1 MNEKPSFKQIAVIN
15 LVNNIPMAI
24 IMSTLAPLIG
34 GQAIELNNWIMNVLI
49 AFVIACMI
57 NVVVPIPLIA
67 KKFPT
72 LFKLDPDKFSGRIVG
87 NIPVAFIFVVIIGL
101 VLTYY
106 NVRLVPIFIFAF
118 IATFIPLYLICFVVS
133 MITNPI
139 AMKLAG
145 MEQVNADGD
154 YEIENE

>member
-1 MNEKPSFKQIAVIN
+1 MNEKPSFKQIAIIN
-15 LVNNIPMAI
+15 LVNNIPMAL
-24 IMSTLAPLIG
+24 IMSTVAPIIG
-34 GQAIELNNWIMNVLI
+34 GQKIEINNWIINVLI
-49 AFVIACMI
+49 AFVIACVI
-57 NVVVPIPLIA
+57 NAVVPVSLIA

-72 LFKLDPDKFSGRIVG
+72 LFKLDPNKFAGRVVG
-87 NIPVAFIFVVIIGL
+87 NIPIAFIFVVIIGL

-106 NVRLVPIFIFAF
+106 NVRLVPVFIFAF

-145 MEQVNADGD
+145 IGQASVATNYD
-154 YEIENE
+154 I

>member
-1 MNEKPSFKQIAVIN
+1 MNEKPRFKQIAIIN
-15 LVNNIPMAI
+15 LVNNIPMAL
-24 IMSTLAPLIG
+24 IMSTVAPI
-34 GQAIELNNWIMNVLI
+34 
-49 AFVIACMI
+49 
-57 NVVVPIPLIA
+57 IA

-72 LFKLDPDKFSGRIVG
+72 LFKLDPNKFAGRVVG
-87 NIPVAFIFVVIIGL
+87 NIPIAFIFVVIIGL

-106 NVRLVPIFIFAF
+106 NVRLVPVFIFAF

-145 MEQVNADGD
+145 IGQASVATNYD
-154 YEIENE
+154 I

>member
-1 MNEKPSFKQIAVIN
+1 MNEKPSFKQIATIN
-15 LVNNIPMAI
+15 LVNNIPMAL
-24 IMSTLAPLIG
+24 IMSTVAPLIG
-34 GQAIELNNWIMNVLI
+34 GQKIEINNWIINVLI
-49 AFVIACMI
+49 AFVIACVI
-57 NVVVPIPLIA
+57 NAVVPVPLIA

-72 LFKLDPDKFSGRIVG
+72 LFKLDPNKFAGRVVG
-87 NIPVAFIFVVIIGL
+87 NIPIAFIFVVIIGL

-106 NVRLVPIFIFAF
+106 NVRLVPVFIFAF

-145 MEQVNADGD
+145 IGQTSVATN
-154 YEIENE
+154 YEI

>member
-1 MNEKPSFKQIAVIN
+1 MNEKLRFKQIAIIN
-15 LVNNIPMAI
+15 LVNNIPMAL
-24 IMSTLAPLIG
+24 IMSTVAPIIG
-34 GQAIELNNWIMNVLI
+34 GQKIEINNWIINVLI
-49 AFVIACMI
+49 AFVIACVI
-57 NVVVPIPLIA
+57 NAVVPVPLIA

-72 LFKLDPDKFSGRIVG
+72 LFKLDPNKFAGRVVG
-87 NIPVAFIFVVIIGL
+87 NIPIAFIFVVIIGL

-106 NVRLVPIFIFAF
+106 NVRLVPVFIFAF

-145 MEQVNADGD
+145 IGQASVATNYD
-154 YEIENE
+154 I

>member
-1 MNEKPSFKQIAVIN
+1 MNEKPSFKQIAIIN
-15 LVNNIPMAI
+15 LVNNIPMAL
-24 IMSTLAPLIG
+24 IMSTVAPIIG
-34 GQAIELNNWIMNVLI
+34 GQKIEINNWIINVLI
-49 AFVIACMI
+49 AFVIACVI
-57 NVVVPIPLIA
+57 NAVVPVPLIA

-72 LFKLDPDKFSGRIVG
+72 LFKLDPNKFAGRVVG
-87 NIPVAFIFVVIIGL
+87 NILIAFIFVVIIGL

-106 NVRLVPIFIFAF
+106 NVRLVPVFIFAF

-145 MEQVNADGD
+145 IGQASVATNYD
-154 YEIENE
+154 I

>member
-1 MNEKPSFKQIAVIN
+1 MNEKVSFKQIAIIN
-15 LVNNIPMAI
+15 LVNNIPMAL
-24 IMSTLAPLIG
+24 IMSTVAPI
-34 GQAIELNNWIMNVLI
+34 
-49 AFVIACMI
+49 
-57 NVVVPIPLIA
+57 IA

-72 LFKLDPDKFSGRIVG
+72 LFKLDPNKFAGRVVG
-87 NIPVAFIFVVIIGL
+87 NIPIAFIFVVIIGL

-106 NVRLVPIFIFAF
+106 NVRLVPVFIFAF

-145 MEQVNADGD
+145 IGQTSVATN
-154 YEIENE
+154 YEI

>member
-1 MNEKPSFKQIAVIN
+1 MNEKPSFKQIVIIN

-24 IMSTLAPLIG
+24 IMSTVAPIIG
-34 GQAIELNNWIMNVLI
+34 GQKIEINNWIMNVLI
-49 AFVIACMI
+49 AFVIACII
-57 NVVVPIPLIA
+57 NAVVPIPLIA

-72 LFKLDPDKFSGRIVG
+72 LFKLNSDKFIGRAVG
-87 NIPVAFIFVVIIGL
+87 NIPIAFIFVVIIGL

-106 NVRLVPIFIFAF
+106 NVRLVPVFIFAF

-145 MEQVNADGD
+145 MGQDSQAMD
-154 YEIENE
+154 YERENE

>member
-1 MNEKPSFKQIAVIN
+1 MNEKPSFKQIAIIN
-15 LVNNIPMAI
+15 LVNNIPMAL
-24 IMSTLAPLIG
+24 IMSTVAPI
-34 GQAIELNNWIMNVLI
+34 
-49 AFVIACMI
+49 
-57 NVVVPIPLIA
+57 IA

-72 LFKLDPDKFSGRIVG
+72 LFKLDPNKFAGRVVG
-87 NIPVAFIFVVIIGL
+87 NIPIAFIFVVIIGL

-106 NVRLVPIFIFAF
+106 NVRLVPVFIFAF

-145 MEQVNADGD
+145 IGQASVATNYD
-154 YEIENE
+154 I

>member
-1 MNEKPSFKQIAVIN
+1 MNEKLSFKQIAIIN
-15 LVNNIPMAI
+15 LVNNIPMAL
-24 IMSTLAPLIG
+24 IMSTVAPLIG
-34 GQAIELNNWIMNVLI
+34 GQEVEINNWIMNVLI
-49 AFVIACMI
+49 AFVIACII
-57 NVVVPIPLIA
+57 NALVPVPLIA

-72 LFKLDPDKFSGRIVG
+72 LFKLDPDKFAGKVVG

-106 NVRLVPIFIFAF
+106 NVRLLPVFIFVF
-118 IATFIPLYLICFVVS
+118 IDTFIPLYLICFVVS

-145 MEQVNADGD
+145 IEQANVAGNG
-154 YEIENE
+154 EIENE

>member
-1 MNEKPSFKQIAVIN
+1 MNEKPSFKQIAIIN
-15 LVNNIPMAI
+15 LVNNIPMAL
-24 IMSTLAPLIG
+24 IMSTVA
-34 GQAIELNNWIMNVLI
+34 
-49 AFVIACMI
+49 
-57 NVVVPIPLIA
+57 PLIA

-72 LFKLDPDKFSGRIVG
+72 LFKLDPNKFAGRVVG
-87 NIPVAFIFVVIIGL
+87 NIPIAFIFVVIIGL

-106 NVRLVPIFIFAF
+106 NVRLVPVFIFAF

-145 MEQVNADGD
+145 IGQASVATNYD
-154 YEIENE
+154 I

>member
-1 MNEKPSFKQIAVIN
+1 MNEKPSFKQITIIN
-15 LVNNIPMAI
+15 LVNNIPMAL
-24 IMSTLAPLIG
+24 IMSTVAPIIG
-34 GQAIELNNWIMNVLI
+34 GQKIEINNWIINVLI
-49 AFVIACMI
+49 AFVIACVI
-57 NVVVPIPLIA
+57 NAVVPVPLIA

-72 LFKLDPDKFSGRIVG
+72 LFKLDPNKFAGRVVG
-87 NIPVAFIFVVIIGL
+87 NIPIAFIFVVIIGL

-106 NVRLVPIFIFAF
+106 NVRLVPVFIFAF

-145 MEQVNADGD
+145 IGQASVATNYD
-154 YEIENE
+154 I

>member
-24 IMSTLAPLIG
+24 IMSTVAPLIDG
-34 GQAIELNNWIMNVLI
+34 KPIELNNWIMNVLI
-49 AFVIACMI
+49 AFIIACVI
-57 NVVVPIPLIA
+57 NVVVPVPLIA
-67 KKFPT
+67 KKFPA
-72 LFKLDPDKFSGRIVG
+72 LFKLESDKFAGRVVG

-106 NVRLVPIFIFAF
+106 NVRLVPVFIFVFAT
-118 IATFIPLYLICFVVS
+118 TFIPLYLICFVVS

-145 MEQVNADGD
+145 IGHDNQNDK

>member
-1 MNEKPSFKQIAVIN
+1 MNEKPNFKQIAIIN
-15 LVNNIPMAI
+15 LVNNIPMAL
-24 IMSTLAPLIG
+24 IMSTVAPIIG
-34 GQAIELNNWIMNVLI
+34 GQKIEINNWIINVLI
-49 AFVIACMI
+49 AFVIACVI
-57 NVVVPIPLIA
+57 NAVVPVPLIA

-72 LFKLDPDKFSGRIVG
+72 LFKLDPNKFAGRVVG
-87 NIPVAFIFVVIIGL
+87 NIPIAFIFVVIIGL

-106 NVRLVPIFIFAF
+106 NVRLVPVFIFAF

-139 AMKLAG
+139 AMKLANMG
-145 MEQVNADGD
+145 QAGADGD

>member
-1 MNEKPSFKQIAVIN
+1 MNEKPSFKQITIIN
-15 LVNNIPMAI
+15 LVNNIPMAL
-24 IMSTLAPLIG
+24 IMSTVAPI
-34 GQAIELNNWIMNVLI
+34 
-49 AFVIACMI
+49 
-57 NVVVPIPLIA
+57 IA

-72 LFKLDPDKFSGRIVG
+72 LFKLDPNKFAGRVVG
-87 NIPVAFIFVVIIGL
+87 NIPIAFIFVVIIGL

-106 NVRLVPIFIFAF
+106 NVRLVPVFIFAF

-145 MEQVNADGD
+145 IGQASVATNYD
-154 YEIENE
+154 I